1 MRTILCLVLAVFTTE
16 ALGGRDSFSCEVKNA
31 MALTDNGT
39 VTRAS
44 GFLALAVGK
53 TFAINRRS
61 GVVLGE
67 FLGNSRALEKR
78 IVADGTA
85 QNAYILFSING
96 PEADYIYVEAEN
108 RADKKPFLA
117 VTQGKA
123 VLSGFCN

>member
-1 MRTILCLVLAVFTTE
+1 MRTILCLVLAVLTSV
-16 ALGGRDSFSCEVKNA
+16 AVAGRDSFSCEVKSA
-31 MALTDNGT
+31 MVLADNGA

-96 PEADYIYVEAEN
+96 PEADYIYVDAAIKAE
-108 RADKKPFLA
+108 KKPFLA
-117 VTQGKA
+117 LTQGKV

>member
-1 MRTILCLVLAVFTTE
+1 MVLTE
-16 ALGGRDSFSCEVKNA
+16 A
-31 MALTDNGT
+31 GT
-39 VTRAS
+39 VTRAG

-85 QNAYILFSING
+85 ENAYILFSVYG
-96 PEADYIYVEAEN
+96 PAAEYIYVEAASKAKE
-108 RADKKPFLA
+108 KPFIA
-117 VTQGKA
+117 VTQGKT
-123 VLSGFCN
+123 VLSGYCK